1 MSVEEAAALLLRAK
15 TDGETFAQVPDAL
28 RPADEHAA
36 YAIQHAFAEGLG
48 EIGGWKVGAPGPDAP
63 PACSPMPA
71 SGIMTSPA
79 TLSSATYKQRE
90 VESEIAFMIGED
102 LPAREAPYKA
112 GDVTAAVV
120 GCHPAIE
127 VLQSRFADPNA
138 AGALPVLADLI
149 QHGAFVC
156 GDPIE
161 DWQQID
167 FSSVTVRQTIKAN
180 GSAGDAASDK
190 EATGNPA
197 GDMVR
202 LMVWLA
208 NEGARW
214 AGGLK
219 AGQIVTCGS
228 WTGKTA
234 APASSKIVTSFEGA
248 EPVLLTFSED

>member
-1 MSVEEAAALLLRAK
+1 MGVEEAAALLLRARS
-15 TDGETFAQVPDAL
+15 DGKLFEQVPETL
-28 RPADEHAA
+28 RPADEQTA
-36 YAIQHAFAEGLG
+36 YAIQQEFAKGLG

-63 PACSPMPA
+63 AACSPMPA
-71 SGIMTSPA
+71 SGIVPSPA
-79 TLSSATYKQRE
+79 TLSSAIYKQRE

-102 LPAREAPYKA
+102 LPSRELPYEA
-112 GDVTAAVV
+112 ADVMAAII

-127 VLQSRFADPNA
+127 VLQSRFADPNG

-149 QHGAFVC
+149 QHGAFVW

-161 DWQQID
+161 DWQDID
-167 FSSVTVRQTIKAN
+167 FAAVTVRQTIEGAGEAPAEK
-180 GSAGDAASDK
+180 SAV
-190 EATGNPA
+190 GNPA

-208 NEGARW
+208 NDGARW

-228 WTGKTA
+228 WTGKTP
-234 APASSKIVTSFEGA
+234 APAASKVTATFEGA
-248 EPVLLTFSED
+248 EPVLLSFVE